1 MDRPDSDEIKT
12 KNEMSV
18 YFDPRVKKKEAEDK
32 ETEKQEAIQT
42 IARAIG
48 FFVKPVILMLLWN
61 WLMPGLFGLAT
72 IGYLKALA
80 LTMISRILFS
90 NDD

>member
-32 ETEKQEAIQT
+32 EAEKQEAIQT

-61 WLMPGLFGLAT
+61 WLMPGFIRFGNNWLPQST
-72 IGYLKALA
+72 GFDYDL
-80 LTMISRILFS
+80 
-90 NDD
+90 